1 MAAAKQ
7 PRGQT
12 PADVCATPKRKPG
25 RPFKSTSAKP
35 RDRASAPEL
44 AGEVSNDQHSPL
56 SPPSTSFRSFKI
68 ALSTLK
74 ERNAVPDQLDR
85 SIWTN
90 KLFGTNLQDTV
101 EACRFL
107 GLIDE
112 VSKPTH
118 EFAALLVALETE
130 TWSAELRR
138 VLEKSYAP
146 LLASSASAVTAGG
159 LLRTFRS
166 IYRTRGETT
175 RRCCNFFVHAA
186 REAALDIGPFI
197 LTNSRSRW
205 VDGRRVDRRDGST
218 PAANMTGRSNADVE
232 AETFRSLIA
241 KFPTY
246 DAAWSDDVK
255 RLWFGAFAELIR
267 RLDV

>member
-1 MAAAKQ
+1 MPAAKQ
-7 PRGQT
+7 PHGQT
-12 PADVCATPKRKPG
+12 SAKTRATPKRKPG
-25 RPFKSTSAKP
+25 RPFKSAAAKP
-35 RDRASAPEL
+35 RDHRTVQEREILEDHRTAL
-44 AGEVSNDQHSPL
+44 T
-56 SPPSTSFRSFKI
+56 PPSTSFRSFKV

-74 ERNAVPDQLDR
+74 ERNAIPDQLDR

-107 GLIDE
+107 GLING
-112 VSKPTH
+112 VSRPTGD
-118 EFAALLVALETE
+118 FAALLAALGTE

-166 IYRTRGETT
+166 IYRTRGEAT

-205 VDGRRVDRRDGST
+205 VEGRRVDRRDGST
-218 PAANMTGRSNADVE
+218 PATNMAARSNADIE
-232 AETFRSLIA
+232 AETFKSLIA

-246 DAAWSDDVK
+246 DATWSDDVK
-255 RLWFGAFAELIR
+255 RLWFGTFAELIR